1 MKYGLMSIENRRSQ
15 KGLNMTKAT
24 GRMPS
29 RPKNHSLTGKGKN
42 SIFLGKHNR
51 GTSSLDTATK

>member
-1 MKYGLMSIENRRSQ
+1 
-15 KGLNMTKAT
+15 MTKAT
-24 GRMPS
+24 GHMPS